1 VVNDNV
7 VIRDLRVAVK
17 QQMDGRYTNSY
28 FLPAGRVLCAWLVN
42 SKIVL
47 PFCICFLFVCV
58 CKYNVPRS
66 VSRVGCYATATRM
79 TSYMSLRIPY
89 YLGRSEQ

>member
-1 VVNDNV
+1 MVNDNV

-17 QQMDGRYTNSY
+17 RQMDHRYINSY
-28 FLPAGRVLCAWLVN
+28 FLPAGRVLCTWLVN

-66 VSRVGCYATATRM
+66 VSCVGCYATATGM
-79 TSYMSLRIPY
+79 TLYMSLHIPY
-89 YLGRSEQ
+89 YLGRLE